1 MQIELPISTKVVI
14 IIHRNVWDM
23 LILLLYHT
31 HVLSNMQTDYVEFY
45 KDNHI
50 VHAENALRNLN
61 KIRWMWH
68 QDLKY
73 NGLL

>member
-1 MQIELPISTKVVI
+1 
-14 IIHRNVWDM
+14 M

-31 HVLSNMQTDYVEFY
+31 HVLSNMQTDYVECY

-61 KIRWMWH
+61 KIR
-68 QDLKY
+68 
-73 NGLL
+73 